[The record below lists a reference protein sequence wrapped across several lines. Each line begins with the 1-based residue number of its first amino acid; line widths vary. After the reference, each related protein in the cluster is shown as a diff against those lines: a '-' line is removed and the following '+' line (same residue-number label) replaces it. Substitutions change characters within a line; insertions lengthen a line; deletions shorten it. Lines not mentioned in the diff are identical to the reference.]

1 MSIPYDPIYMYYEL
15 LLLSI
20 ATSYTSQTH
29 EMLSHVCSRRHLL
42 AIAKWHFLC
51 YIDIIDTE
59 YSYEDEKHRK
69 RMDKSGIQQSLSK
82 QS

>member
-1 MSIPYDPIYMYYEL
+1 MSTPYDPIYMYYEL

-29 EMLSHVCSRRHLL
+29 EMLSHVCSWRHLL
-42 AIAKWHFLC
+42 AIAKWHFFVL
-51 YIDIIDTE
+51 DIIDTE
-59 YSYEDEKHRK
+59 YSCEDEKHRK
-69 RMDKSGIQQSLSK
+69 RMGKSGIQQSSSK